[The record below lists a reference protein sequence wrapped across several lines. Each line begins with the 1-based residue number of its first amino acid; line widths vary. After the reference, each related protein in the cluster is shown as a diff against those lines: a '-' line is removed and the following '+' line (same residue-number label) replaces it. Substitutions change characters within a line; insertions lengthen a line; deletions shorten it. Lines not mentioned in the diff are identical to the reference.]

1 MLPAMGGSPGLP
13 AQTSP
18 QTRFS
23 ADGFWWWDGS
33 QWRPAMSED
42 RLWRWT
48 GSTWEPARPG
58 SSGPGSGGTLWIVIA
73 VLVGIVI
80 LAGVIAA
87 LILYFAGPQISN
99 VFSNLVMSPS
109 SP

>member
-1 MLPAMGGSPGLP
+1 MPPAVGGNPGP
-13 AQTSP
+13 AAPTSQ

-23 ADGFWWWDGS
+23 ADGFWWWDGA

-58 SSGPGSGGTLWIVIA
+58 GSASASGGTLWIVIG

-80 LAGVIAA
+80 LVGVIAA
-87 LILYFAGPQISN
+87 AVLYFAGAEIAN
-99 VFSNLVMSPS
+99 TFSTLITSSS

>member
-1 MLPAMGGSPGLP
+1 MGGNPGSAAP
-13 AQTSP
+13 ASL

-23 ADGFWWWDGS
+23 ADGFWWWDGA

-48 GSTWEPARPG
+48 GSTWEPAQPG
-58 SSGPGSGGTLWIVIA
+58 GSASTSGGTLWIVIA

-80 LAGVIAA
+80 LVGVIAA
-87 LILYFAGPQISN
+87 GILYFAGAQIVN
-99 VFSNLVMSPS
+99 TFSNLVMTPS

>member
-1 MLPAMGGSPGLP
+1 MLPAMGANPAPP
-13 AQTSP
+13 AQITS
-18 QTRFS
+18 QTRLS

-33 QWRPAMSED
+33 QWRPAMSEN

-58 SSGPGSGGTLWIVIA
+58 GSASSSGGALWIVIG

-80 LAGVIAA
+80 LVGAIAA
-87 LILYFAGPQISN
+87 AVLYFAGSDISN
-99 VFSNLVMSPS
+99 FFSNLVRNPT
-109 SP
+109 